1 MFLLYAVVIG
11 LALGMLTGGRAA
23 GLAAIRIRWP
33 AAVVG
38 GLLVQVVLFSPQVAA
53 RVGDLGPPIYVAS
66 TMLVV
71 AAVLRNW
78 ALPGMPLVAAGAACN
93 LVAILANGGSM
104 PASAAGGRADGRRG
118 GRDRGGLLEQLRR
131 RPIPALWF
139 LTDVFA
145 MPRGC
150 RSRTCSASATC

>member
-11 LALGMLTGGRAA
+11 LALGLLPAA
-23 GLAAIRIRWP
+23 GPPGLAAIRIRWP

-66 TMLVV
+66 TMLVA

-104 PASAAGGRADGRRG
+104 PASAAAVALMGGPAGGARGR
-118 GRDRGGLLEQLRR
+118 LLEQLRR
-131 RPIPALWF
+131 
-139 LTDVFA
+139 
-145 MPRGC
+145 G
-150 RSRTCSASATC
+150 RSRACGS